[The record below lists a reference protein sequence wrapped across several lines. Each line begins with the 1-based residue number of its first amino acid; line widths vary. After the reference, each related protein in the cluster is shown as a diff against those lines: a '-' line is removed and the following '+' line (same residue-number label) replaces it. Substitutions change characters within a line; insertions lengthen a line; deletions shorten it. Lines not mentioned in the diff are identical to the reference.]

1 MECINTVLQELFQQI
16 LLYKRVAAQVF
27 YTILYL
33 VVRSIFLPFGFWVNL
48 EILEICLAQFET
60 KMEDLLLRFFLVS
73 LIRLMVLPFP
83 V

>member
-16 LLYKRVAAQVF
+16 WLYKRVAAQVF

-48 EILEICLAQFET
+48 EILEICLAQSET
-60 KMEDLLLRFFLVS
+60 KMEDLLLRFLLVS

-83 V
+83 A